1 MSIQDNYKTLLEKS
15 KRVIIY
21 GTVSSLLGWD
31 FETKMPP
38 KGGKQRS
45 VQFSTLATDMHKM
58 IIDPEGGKLLNVIK
72 EDENYSSLSKEQQRN
87 IYLIKKE
94 YDKATKLPT
103 ELVSEIAQLQILG
116 VETWKKAKEA
126 KDYSIF
132 KPMLEKILDLQKKK
146 AHYLDP
152 NKDPYDVLIDTF
164 EPKMDSVMITK
175 LFDELKAGLVP
186 LIKKIQAAEK
196 QPDISLL
203 RRSVPIELQEK
214 LSDDLAK
221 VVNYDLE
228 KGRIDT
234 TEHPF
239 TTGYFD
245 DVRITT
251 HYYENEF
258 DNSFFSV
265 VHEAGHAIYEQN
277 ISQEYIYQP
286 IGQMSSLGIHE
297 SQSRFIE
304 NIVCRSKNF
313 WEYYFP
319 RFNELTKGIFADI
332 DLKAFIHAINMV
344 KPSKVRVTADE
355 VTYSIHVIIRFE
367 IERDL
372 ISGKLTL
379 DELPAAWNQKYKE
392 YLNVDIQDDS
402 EGVLQDTHWAGG
414 AFGYFPTYALGN
426 IYNAHMLHVLRND
439 LPNYD
444 ELVRTGNLKPIIE
457 WMTEKVHRPSNL
469 YDPADLMK
477 RITGESVNPQYF
489 IDYLN
494 KKYSELYDL

>member
-1 MSIQDNYKTLLEKS
+1 MTLQDNYNTLLERAK
-15 KRVIIY
+15 KIIIY
-21 GTVSSLLGWD
+21 DNIQSLLEWD

-38 KGGKQRS
+38 KGGQQRS
-45 VQFSTLATDMHKM
+45 MQFATLAKDMHKM
-58 IIDPEGGKLLNVIK
+58 GTDPEVGKLIK
-72 EDENYSSLSKEQQRN
+72 TIIEDDSYSSLSEEQKRN
-87 IYLIKKE
+87 VYLIKRN
-94 YDKATKLPT
+94 YDRATKLPAD
-103 ELVSEIAQLQILG
+103 LVAEIAQIQVVGI
-116 VETWKKAKEA
+116 ETWKKAKEA

-132 KPMLEKILDLQKKK
+132 KPILEKILDLQKKK
-146 AHYLDP
+146 AHFLDP
-152 NKDPYDVLIDTF
+152 DKDPYDVLLDTF
-164 EPKMDSVMITK
+164 EPNMDSATVTT
-175 LFDELKAGLVP
+175 LFDELITDLVP
-186 LIKKIQAAEK
+186 LIKQTQSATK

-203 RRSVPIELQEK
+203 RRSVPIEIQEK
-214 LSDDLAK
+214 LSEDLAK
-221 VVNYDLE
+221 VVHYDLE
-228 KGRIDT
+228 KGKIDT

-239 TTGYFD
+239 TTGYYD

-277 ISQEYIYQP
+277 LLRDYIYQP

-304 NIVCRSKNF
+304 NILCRSKEF

-319 RFNELTKGIFADI
+319 RFNELTNNIFADI
-332 DLKAFIHAINMV
+332 DLKDFIHAINMV
-344 KPSKVRVTADE
+344 TPSKIRVTADE
-355 VTYSIHVIIRFE
+355 VTYCLHVIIRFE

-372 ISGKLTL
+372 VSGKLSL
-379 DELPAAWNQKYKE
+379 DDLPSAWNKKYKD

-426 IYNAHMLHVLRND
+426 IYNAHMLHVLRKD

-444 ELVRTGNLKPIIE
+444 DLVKSGNLKPIID
-457 WMTEKVHRPSNL
+457 WMTQKVHVPSNL
-469 YDPADLMK
+469 YDPADLIK
-477 RITGESVNPQYF
+477 LITGESVNPSYF
-489 IDYLN
+489 IDYVT

>member
-1 MSIQDNYKTLLEKS
+1 MSLQDNYKTLLKKTE
-15 KRVIIY
+15 RVIIY
-21 GTVSSLLGWD
+21 GTIGSLLGWD

-45 VQFSTLATDMHKM
+45 MQFSTLATDMHKM
-58 IIDPEGGKLLNVIK
+58 VIDPEVGKLLKAIK
-72 EDENYSSLSKEQQRN
+72 EDENYSSSLSKEQQRN
-87 IYLIKKE
+87 IFLIE
-94 YDKATKLPT
+94 RDYNKATKLPT
-103 ELVSEIAQLQILG
+103 ELVSEIARLQVVGI
-116 VETWKKAKEA
+116 ETWKKAKEA

-132 KPMLEKILDLQKKK
+132 KPVLEKILGLQKKR

-152 NKDPYDVLIDTF
+152 DKDPYDVLLDTF
-164 EPKMDSVMITK
+164 EPNMDSSMITL

-186 LIKKIQAAEK
+186 LIKKIQVAKK
-196 QPDISLL
+196 QPDISNL
-203 RRSVPIELQEK
+203 RRTVPIELQEK
-214 LSDDLAK
+214 LSEDLAK

-239 TTGYFD
+239 TTGYYN

-251 HYYENEF
+251 HYFENEF
-258 DNSFFSV
+258 DYSFFSV

-277 ISQEYIYQP
+277 LSTDFIYQP
-286 IGQMSSLGIHE
+286 IGQMASLGIHE
-297 SQSRFIE
+297 SQSRFLE
-304 NIVCRSKNF
+304 NIVCHSQEF

-319 RFNELTKGIFADI
+319 RFNELTKGIFSDI
-332 DLKAFIHAINMV
+332 DLKDFVHAINMV
-344 KPSKVRVTADE
+344 TPSKVRVSADE
-355 VTYSIHVIIRFE
+355 VTYSLHVIIRFE

-372 ISGKLTL
+372 ISGKLSL

-426 IYNAHMLHVLRND
+426 IYNAHMLHVLRKD
-439 LPNYD
+439 MPNYD
-444 ELVRTGNLKPIIE
+444 DLVRAGDLKPIID
-457 WMTEKVHRPSNL
+457 WMTEKVHLSSNL
-469 YDPADLMK
+469 YDPADLME
-477 RITGESVNPQYF
+477 RITGES
-489 IDYLN
+489 
-494 KKYSELYDL
+494 